1 MITASGGLVYHARA
15 ARSLFGLFN
24 PEAAWSPTRQKV
36 SSWVHDWVELH
47 RFKNLILIGP
57 SAAYLMESNVWS
69 EVENLVV
76 IEPDRLAKWIFKLR
90 FPRRTGIQLAGPR
103 KRASAWSCAWLHR
116 SDLLP
121 YFSRD
126 PNEFSKFLQNY
137 DPQST
142 GILFFGCLGQMRFHE
157 KDFSRKE
164 KEARSLLLA
173 ATEPFSTA
181 SLHDLS
187 SVTVPE
193 LSKRSARETAEL
205 DLHLPDS
212 DYGPHVIQDL
222 VGQLSGQLECFIK
235 KGSKAPA
242 TAPSEKL
249 VWTDHDTYWLGR
261 PRAVCPW
268 TLTPKQIHILGF
280 VARPKNSLPKY

>member
-15 ARSLFGLFN
+15 ARSLFRLFN
-24 PEAAWSPTRQKV
+24 PEATWSPTRQKV
-36 SSWVHDWVELH
+36 SRWVHDWVELH

-57 SAAYLMESNVWS
+57 SAAYLMDNNVWS
-69 EVENLVV
+69 EVEHLVV
-76 IEPDRLAKWIFKLR
+76 IEPDRMAKWIFKMR
-90 FPRRTGIQLAGPR
+90 FRSGTGIQLARTR
-103 KRASAWSCAWLHR
+103 KKASAWSCTWLHR

-137 DPQST
+137 DPEST
-142 GILFFGCLGQMRFHE
+142 GILFFGCLGQMPFHE

-164 KEARSLLLA
+164 EEARSLLLA

-187 SVTVPE
+187 SVTVPA
-193 LSKRSARETAEL
+193 LSKKTAREIAEL
-205 DLHLPDS
+205 DLHLPES
-212 DYGPHVIQDL
+212 EYGHHVIQDL
-222 VGQLSGQLECFIK
+222 VGQLSGRLESFMEQ
-235 KGSKAPA
+235 GSEVSAI
-242 TAPSEKL
+242 APSEKL

-261 PRAVCPW
+261 PSAVCPW
-268 TLTPKQIHILGF
+268 TLTSKQIHILGF
-280 VARPKNSLPKY
+280 VTRP

>member
-15 ARSLFGLFN
+15 ARSLFKLFN
-24 PEAAWSPTRQKV
+24 PDATWSPTRQKV

-57 SAAYLMESNVWS
+57 SAAYLINKDVWS
-69 EVENLVV
+69 EVEHLVV
-76 IEPDRLAKWIFKLR
+76 IEPDRIAKWIFKMR
-90 FPRRTGIQLAGPR
+90 FPSMPGAQLPLTHRPASPR
-103 KRASAWSCAWLHR
+103 SCTWLHR

-137 DPQST
+137 DPEST
-142 GILFFGCLGQMRFHE
+142 GILFFGCLGQMPFHE

-164 KEARSLLLA
+164 AEARSLLLA
-173 ATEPFSTA
+173 ATEPFSMA

-187 SVTVPE
+187 SVTVPA
-193 LSKRSARETAEL
+193 LSKKAARDLAQL
-205 DLHLPDS
+205 DLHLPGS
-212 DYGPHVIQDL
+212 EYGPRVIQDL
-222 VGQLSGQLECFIK
+222 VGQLSGQLAD
-235 KGSKAPA
+235 SA
-242 TAPSEKL
+242 SSL

-261 PRAVCPW
+261 PRAICPW
-268 TLTPKQIHILGF
+268 TLTSKQIHILGF
-280 VARPKNSLPKY
+280 VTK